1 MSDKLHLEKWHA
13 EKNHWREN
21 DKDLLKTRVHKG
33 LRGQRSIFSM
43 FFEKPLQIVFFYGIV
58 SVDSCTHF
66 EVNRNAQNFPNV
78 TFM

>member
-1 MSDKLHLEKWHA
+1 MSEELHLEKWHA

-43 FFEKPLQIVFFYGIV
+43 FFEKPLQIVFFMV
-58 SVDSCTHF
+58 
-66 EVNRNAQNFPNV
+66 
-78 TFM
+78 